1 MNPIRKLCLCP
12 LVLILT
18 VLLSR
23 PTPTIA
29 ITIDELA
36 DICQTM
42 ESAFTDI
49 TVEYEWA
56 VDPPPTIESMKNKGI
71 TGFITVGSEKCTWST
86 KQPFEERLLTKTTSI
101 NMDEHG
107 NSFESSIMQ
116 SYNGKIVKRLNIGAL
131 SSTGEQVD
139 IYDGVITER
148 TSFIPPPNVTPISF
162 SVFRLRYT
170 ESEKKFLSE
179 HLRKKEFVRLVDS
192 IEKVNGFNAICI
204 ELLWDAPSVP
214 IIHKQQAQRRIYF
227 SVDHGYTPIK
237 YEDLSPSESGP
248 KVNYLVDITALE
260 KVSDNLWFPN
270 KGYLK
275 QVGTGL
281 TNIYSA
287 TKILVNQGLTD
298 EYFDIE
304 FPPGTRITNEIS
316 GLSYVSEAPE
326 DQNHT
331 GTTSTIQDSKPAVE
345 DQRPQ
350 TPTETHESNKT
361 IIYISIA
368 AVIVLLSALTVKKYV

>member
-1 MNPIRKLCLCP
+1 MNPIRKLCLYP

-18 VLLSR
+18 FLLSQ
-23 PTPTIA
+23 TPPAMA

-148 TSFIPPPNVTPISF
+148 TSFIPPSNVTPISF

-192 IEKVNGFNAICI
+192 VEKVNGFNAICI

-248 KVNYLVDITALE
+248 EVNFSVNVTSLE
-260 KVSDNLWFPN
+260 KVSDNLWFPS
-270 KGYLK
+270 KGSL
-275 QVGTGL
+275 GDNP
-281 TNIYSA
+281 TNIYQA
-287 TKILVNQGLTD
+287 IKILVNQGLTD

-316 GLSYVSEAPE
+316 GLSYVSEAL
-326 DQNHT
+326 DDKT
-331 GTTSTIQDSKPAVE
+331 GTNTNNTIQDSKPTIE
-345 DQRPQ
+345 IQKPQ
-350 TPTETHESNKT
+350 NPTETKESNKT

-368 AVIVLLSALTVKKYV
+368 AIIVLLIALTVKKYT

>member
-1 MNPIRKLCLCP
+1 MNPIRKLCLYP

-18 VLLSR
+18 FLLSQ
-23 PTPTIA
+23 TPPAMA

-148 TSFIPPPNVTPISF
+148 TSFIPPSNVTPISF

-248 KVNYLVDITALE
+248 EVNFSVNVTSLE
-260 KVSDNLWFPN
+260 KVSDNLWFPS
-270 KGYLK
+270 KGSL
-275 QVGTGL
+275 GDNP
-281 TNIYSA
+281 TNIYQA
-287 TKILVNQGLTD
+287 IKILVNQGLTD

-326 DQNHT
+326 DQNDT
-331 GTTSTIQDSKPAVE
+331 VTNSTIQDSKPAVE

-368 AVIVLLSALTVKKYV
+368 TVIVLLSALTVKKYV